1 MEINAEQLEKKIE
14 NGEKL
19 IIDFFANWCGPCK
32 VMKPQ
37 FEKVSEEMS
46 KKNSEVQLYTIN
58 VDENR
63 EIAAKLGIRAI
74 PTIKSF
80 SNGKEISSQSGVLME
95 TQIKDLVN
103 NLLING

>member
-19 IIDFFANWCGPCK
+19 IIDFWAAWCSPCR

-46 KKNSEVQLYTIN
+46 KNNSEVQLYTIN

>member
-46 KKNSEVQLYTIN
+46 KNNSEVQLYTIN

-63 EIAAKLGIRAI
+63 EMAAKLGIRAI

>member
-1 MEINAEQLEKKIE
+1 MEINAEQLENKIE

-19 IIDFFANWCGPCK
+19 IIDFWAPWCRPCGI
-32 VMKPQ
+32 MKPT
-37 FEKVSEEMS
+37 FEKVSEEML
-46 KKNSEVQLYTIN
+46 KNNSEVQLYTIN
-58 VDENR
+58 MDENR
-63 EIAAKLGIRAI
+63 EIAVKLGIRAI

-80 SNGKEISSQSGVLME
+80 SNGKELSSQSGVLME